1 MPKITINGKEIEF
14 GPFPIPGVE
23 NVTFAGL
30 TEHPDGGFTAMIAMQ
45 KGAVIPEHGHK
56 HFEETYVV
64 SGVIDCAGTT
74 LETGDYVRVNDDEKH
89 SVTAMEDAMLLVIVH
104 QGVVVDGITD

>member
-1 MPKITINGKEIEF
+1 MQLCKGTEIEF
-14 GPFPIPGVE
+14 GPFPIPGVD

-30 TEHPDGGFTAMIAMQ
+30 TEHPDGGFTAMIAMK

-64 SGVIDCAGTT
+64 SGVVNCAGTT
-74 LETGDYVRVNDDEKH
+74 LETGDYIRVNDDEKH
-89 SVTAMEDAMLLVIVH
+89 SVTAMADSTLLVMVH
-104 QGVVVDGITD
+104 QGVVVEGLAD

>member
-1 MPKITINGKEIEF
+1 MQLCKAKEVEF
-14 GPFPIPGVE
+14 GPFPIPGVD

-30 TEHPDGGFTAMIAMQ
+30 TEHPDGGFTAMIAMK

-64 SGVIDCAGTT
+64 SGA
-74 LETGDYVRVNDDEKH
+74 
-89 SVTAMEDAMLLVIVH
+89 VTAQEQRLKPVITSELRTMRDTVLPHRRH
-104 QGVVVDGITD
+104 QALGDGSSRCCS

>member
-1 MPKITINGKEIEF
+1 MQLCKGTEIEF
-14 GPFPIPGVE
+14 GPFPIPGVD

-30 TEHPDGGFTAMIAMQ
+30 TEHPDGGFTAMIAMK

-64 SGVIDCAGTT
+64 SDVVNCAGTT
-74 LETGDYVRVNDDEKH
+74 LETGDYIRVNDDEKH
-89 SVTAMEDAMLLVIVH
+89 SVTAMEDSTLLVMVH
-104 QGVVVDGITD
+104 QGVVVEGLAD

>member
-1 MPKITINGKEIEF
+1 MQFCKGTEIEF
-14 GPFPIPGVE
+14 GPFPIPSVD

-30 TEHPDGGFTAMIAMQ
+30 TEHPDGGFTTMIAMK

-64 SGVIDCAGTT
+64 SGVVNCAGIT
-74 LETGDYVRVNDDEKH
+74 LETGDYIRVNDDEKH
-89 SVTAMEDAMLLVIVH
+89 SVTAMEDTKLLVMVH
-104 QGVVVDGITD
+104 QGVVVDGVAD

>member
-1 MPKITINGKEIEF
+1 MQLCKATNIEY
-14 GPFPIPGVE
+14 GPFPIPGVD
-23 NVTFAGL
+23 NVSFAAL

-64 SGVIDCAGTT
+64 SGVINCGGAT
-74 LETGDYVRVNDDEKH
+74 LETGDYIRVNDDEEH
-89 SVTAMEDAMLLVIVH
+89 SVTAMEDTKLLVMVH
-104 QGVVVDGITD
+104 QGVVVDGMTD

>member
-1 MPKITINGKEIEF
+1 MQLCKAQEVEF
-14 GPFPIPGVE
+14 GPFPIPDVD

-30 TEHPDGGFTAMIAMQ
+30 TEHPDGGFTAMIAMK

-64 SGVIDCAGTT
+64 LGAVHCAGTT
-74 LETGDYVRVNDDEKH
+74 LETGDYIRVENDERH
-89 SVTAMEDAMLLVIVH
+89 SVTALEDTKLLVMVH
-104 QGVVVDGITD
+104 QGVVVDRMTD

>member
-1 MPKITINGKEIEF
+1 MQLCKGTEIEF
-14 GPFPIPGVE
+14 GPFPIPGVD

-30 TEHPDGGFTAMIAMQ
+30 TEHPDGGFTAMIAMK

-64 SGVIDCAGTT
+64 SGVVNCAGTT
-74 LETGDYVRVNDDEKH
+74 LETGDYIRVNDDENH
-89 SVTAMEDAMLLVIVH
+89 SVTAMEVSTLLVMVH
-104 QGVVVDGITD
+104 QGVVVEGLAD